1 MQWLTDIIYNHSAL
15 QAVIVISVIIAAG
28 LGLGKLK
35 IFGISLGVTFVFF
48 TGIMAGHFGL
58 AIDPAILKYAE

>member
-35 IFGISLGVTFVFF
+35 IFGISLV
-48 TGIMAGHFGL
+48 
-58 AIDPAILKYAE
+58 